1 MILNRKGRN
10 TLAWSQHPFPTN
22 HPLFMEKQCNWIR
35 TIPKFTPY
43 YRMTQILTEFSI
55 HNHNIQSHPS
65 WHMFDFRWFRNQRA
79 GRKQRPDGRSTLVC
93 TWHPPPKEKPLFKI
107 KKKAEVTPIW
117 SYINNQINNN
127 HHIHIF
133 PTSCFQAMSLKPS
146 KAVIIFT
153 FVKKIKSKCNKLW
166 KIVQFKLFKQQIF
179 LI

>member
-65 WHMFDFRWFRNQRA
+65 SQMFDLKWFRNQRA
-79 GRKQRPDGRSTLVC
+79 GRKQGPDGRSTLVC
-93 TWHPPPKEKPLFKI
+93 TWPPCPPPKKSLFII
-107 KKKAEVTPIW
+107 KKRQRSP
-117 SYINNQINNN
+117 QFG
-127 HHIHIF
+127 HILTTKLIII
-133 PTSCFQAMSLKPS
+133 
-146 KAVIIFT
+146 IIF
-153 FVKKIKSKCNKLW
+153 I
-166 KIVQFKLFKQQIF
+166 LFLNLVFQMRSAFGKPWAWD
-179 LI
+179 LLELL

>member
-65 WHMFDFRWFRNQRA
+65 WHMIDFRWFRNQRA

-93 TWHPPPKEKPLFKI
+93 TWHPPPPKEKPLFKI
-107 KKKAEVTPIW
+107 KKRQRSP
-117 SYINNQINNN
+117 QFG
-127 HHIHIF
+127 HILTTKLIII
-133 PTSCFQAMSLKPS
+133 
-146 KAVIIFT
+146 IIFI
-153 FVKKIKSKCNKLW
+153 FFLHLVFKPWAWNLLKL
-166 KIVQFKLFKQQIF
+166 L
-179 LI
+179 